1 MEVAIDPGIT
11 ASGVVL
17 FAGGKA
23 ILTKTFRPKKRDDPI
38 RVRRQEIVDA
48 ILVWITEISRIRM
61 NKITVIAV
69 EEPGM
74 WGRQG
79 RGSNPTL
86 RIFHHF
92 NGYLLGRLD
101 AYCLDSDIKLREIS
115 KGTKKKEEAYMVAAS
130 KGFEGDAHQ
139 IDAFY
144 IGALGGFVA

>member
-1 MEVAIDPGIT
+1 MEIAIDPGIT
-11 ASGVVL
+11 ATGVVI
-17 FAGGKA
+17 FSGGKA

-38 RVRRQEIVDA
+38 RVRRQQIVDA
-48 ILVWITEISRIRM
+48 LLAWISDVSLSRES
-61 NKITVIAV
+61 KITVIAV

-101 AYCLDSDIKLREIS
+101 VYCLDSDIRLREIS
-115 KGTKKKEEAYMVAAS
+115 KGTKKKEEACMVAAS